1 VIVRDRIYGCP
12 ELVILVTAAPAT
24 AAPTTPP
31 AFSAAPP
38 ENLLMTVSTISPVFR
53 TERGEGVPA
62 ITEVVSKVMIDV
74 NINEDITAIL
84 SVILDLIIIFV
95 VNSVKYFLYC
105 PKDII
110 SLTT

>member
-1 VIVRDRIYGCP
+1 
-12 ELVILVTAAPAT
+12 
-24 AAPTTPP
+24 
-31 AFSAAPP
+31 
-38 ENLLMTVSTISPVFR
+38 FR

-62 ITEVVSKVMIDV
+62 ITELVSKVMIDV

-95 VNSVKYFLYC
+95 VNSVRYFLYFT
-105 PKDII
+105 KDII